1 MNSRRWS
8 NVTKSMVAAALVI
21 LAIVVVVTFRAMI
34 PSTIVAFL
42 LTFVLSYPV
51 NWLQRRTGWG
61 RGTAVGVLYLGLFV
75 ILTLTPALAIP
86 RLLSLLTSL
95 QETLEQLIASLQ
107 TTSSGFLFTLG
118 NYHLS
123 LDNLLQQVGDAL
135 QNVLLATAN
144 PLSIFRGVTNGVVQ
158 FVYVLVVNFWLL
170 TDLQKLRRAIYEQ
183 IPADYQDDMRRLAE
197 ELGETWQ
204 AFLRGQLVLSLVVG
218 VLTWVPL
225 AIIGMPNAGGLAILA
240 GVMEFL
246 PNIGQGIS
254 GTIGTLVAIFQ
265 GSTWLPVGR
274 ITFTIIVLIIYAVI
288 AQVENVYLV
297 PQLVGGRLKLH
308 PAVAFVGT
316 VAGALV
322 FGVLGVL
329 LATPVIASV
338 RVILIYVYRKL
349 LDLEP
354 FEPERAAQSG
364 LRIRGLIAGRKIEG
378 LIFDLDGTL
387 TALNWEATHWA
398 VSYFYWL
405 DRTISIE
412 RRKQIT
418 RRLMVKLEGSIN
430 FLLSQIFRFG
440 RPKEPAMNRLLFWFD
455 RWRGYP
461 PVAELEPLPGIVD
474 SLRRLALH
482 YRLALITTRERQSID
497 HFLTQHNLQAQL
509 FTTVVTCEE
518 LHNLLPHGEGLLT
531 IAQRL
536 QLQPNQLLMLSDTD
550 ANLRAARAM
559 QMATVGVLS
568 GLGNEQDMRDADLTL
583 ASVVELEEWL

>member
-8 NVTKSMVAAALVI
+8 NVTKIIVAAALAI
-21 LAIVVVVTFRAMI
+21 LAIVLVITFRAMI

-51 NWLQRRTGWG
+51 NWLQRRTGWS
-61 RGTAVGVLYLGLFV
+61 RGAAVGTLYLAIFV
-75 ILTLTPALAIP
+75 LLTLTPALAIP

-107 TTSSGFLFTLG
+107 TTGSGFLFTLG

-170 TDLQKLRRAIYEQ
+170 TDLQKLRRALYEQ

-204 AFLRGQLVLSLVVG
+204 AFLRGQIVLSLVVG
-218 VLTWVPL
+218 LLTWAPL

-254 GTIGTLVAIFQ
+254 GVIGALVAIFQ

-274 ITFTIIVLIIYAVI
+274 ITFTIIVLIIYAII

-329 LATPVIASV
+329 LATPVIASA
-338 RVILIYVYRKL
+338 RVILVYIYRKL

-354 FEPERAAQSG
+354 FEPERASQSG
-364 LRIRGLIAGRKIEG
+364 IRIRGLIAGRKIEG
-378 LIFDLDGTL
+378 LIIDLDGAL

-412 RRKQIT
+412 GRKQIA
-418 RRLMVKLEGSIN
+418 RRLMVRLEGSIN
-430 FLLSQIFRFG
+430 FLLSQILRFG
-440 RPKEPAMNRLLFWFD
+440 QPTAPRFNRLLFWFD

-461 PVAELEPLPGIVD
+461 TADELAPLPGVVAC
-474 SLRRLALH
+474 LRRLAPH
-482 YRLALITTRERQSID
+482 YQLALITTRDRQSVER
-497 HFLTQHNLQAQL
+497 FLARHALQDGL
-509 FTTVVTCEE
+509 FATVLTHEE
-518 LHNLLPHGEGLLT
+518 SRNLLPHGEGLLT
-531 IAQRL
+531 IARRL
-536 QLQPNQLLMLSDTD
+536 QLQPNQLLMVSDSD
-550 ANLRAARAM
+550 VNLRAARAM

-583 ASVVELEEWL
+583 NSVVELEEWL